1 MKTETK
7 IPGLEGE
14 QFGCTTSS
22 ELSLLLKRYLS
33 REDWRDVEQSTGV
46 GFHTIRN
53 LVYQSTTI
61 NDKNYLAL
69 AELTRLAISKCEDET
84 EDAREAIEILKS
96 KVRA

>member
-14 QFGCTTSS
+14 KFGSTTSS
-22 ELSLLLKRYLS
+22 ELSHLLKRYLS
-33 REDWRDVEQSTGV
+33 RTEWRNVEQSTGV
-46 GFHTIRN
+46 GYHTIRN

-69 AELTRLAISKCEDET
+69 SELTKLAISKCEDET
-84 EDAREAIEILKS
+84 DDAKAAITILKS
-96 KVRA
+96 KVKA

>member
-22 ELSLLLKRYLS
+22 ELSQLLKRYLN
-33 REDWRDVEQSTGV
+33 RADWRNVEQTTGV
-46 GFHTIRN
+46 GYHTIRN

-69 AELTRLAISKCEDET
+69 SELAKLALSRCEDET
-84 EDAREAIEILKS
+84 DEAKLAIKVLKS
-96 KVRA
+96 RIKA